1 MVHLHVKKGFKKHNT
16 KVCLQYKN
24 VAVPSEHE
32 GSLISLFKEVHI
44 KTHMVIR
51 RVREIFIQFVVV
63 DLTRDWNRWNY
74 TQRLVDIPY
83 WPFFPRETRFKQK
96 NMEVNTRKNRQP
108 RHYWILTLIKE
119 RKKIIRHGRGSHTM
133 FTIHRSDLHN
143 RNIEW

>member
-1 MVHLHVKKGFKKHNT
+1 MWLVFKKKKTQPQAINEDSLVSEVAAQHHLAKWYIYMSKKDLIKKHNT

-63 DLTRDWNRWNY
+63 DLTRD
-74 TQRLVDIPY
+74 
-83 WPFFPRETRFKQK
+83 
-96 NMEVNTRKNRQP
+96 
-108 RHYWILTLIKE
+108 
-119 RKKIIRHGRGSHTM
+119 
-133 FTIHRSDLHN
+133 
-143 RNIEW
+143 